1 MEPAALEV
9 IGIHTIV
16 CLKKAK
22 KTPSI
27 NFPTSLQP
35 HGGRRRVAKRGSL
48 VFQDSSRSVKAN
60 YFATSAN
67 ICMLLSSS
75 LYPCHSKCFSFS
87 SVYRNGQETPPPT
100 PPFLSSRHSTQ
111 SQIYSGSSAPLVA
124 SICLKQTLRAPVCH

>member
-35 HGGRRRVAKRGSL
+35 HGGRRRVDKRGSL

-87 SVYRNGQETPPPT
+87 SVYRNGQETPPP
-100 PPFLSSRHSTQ
+100 
-111 SQIYSGSSAPLVA
+111 APLSFRLA
-124 SICLKQTLRAPVCH
+124 IQHNHKFALARAHL